1 VAVSL
6 TILGSRDGR
15 LEELVRAS
23 GQISTLT
30 WLSDLDTLVDPG
42 ATQPDVLL
50 IDVRGNGRLPSTLT
64 ALKRQHPATN
74 VMLLASSLEPAL
86 MLEGM
91 RAGVNEVLPDP
102 LRQTDFDA
110 AMTRL
115 VGQRKQ
121 AHGGPVFAFVGAK
134 GGVGT
139 TTTAV
144 NVATVLAKLS
154 KGPTLLVDLHLAYGD
169 AAVFLDAEARFSLLD
184 ALQNMHRL
192 DAEFLKSLVV
202 KTSFGL
208 DLLPSADRP
217 ANRVIDMRQL
227 GSVVQLA
234 ASQYAYTVLDV
245 PHSEPTVLD
254 SLDHV
259 TNLVIVANQ
268 ELATVRNAGHMAA
281 ALRSRYPNTAISTV
295 INRRNDD
302 AEIGQRD
309 VEKAV
314 GGSIAH
320 RFPNDYPRALM
331 AMHKGRPLV
340 LDNHNQLSASL
351 TALAR
356 DLAGMEGEKVARA
369 SGGLLKGFL
378 SGRRSSEHIAAKRTN
393 Q

>member
-1 VAVSL
+1 MAVSL
-6 TILGSRDGR
+6 TVLGSSDGQ
-15 LEELVRAS
+15 LEEIVRAS
-23 GQISTLT
+23 GRISTLN
-30 WLSDLDTLVDPG
+30 WLSDLGTLTDPRAAQPEVLLVD
-42 ATQPDVLL
+42 
-50 IDVRGNGRLPSTLT
+50 VRRSGQLPSALT
-64 ALKRQHPATN
+64 ELKRQHPATN
-74 VMLLASSLEPAL
+74 VILLASSLEPAL

-91 RAGVNEVLPDP
+91 RAGVNEVLAEP

-110 AMTRL
+110 AITRML
-115 VGQRKQ
+115 GQRKQ
-121 AHGGPVFAFVGAK
+121 VIGGPVFAFVGAK

-169 AAVFLDAEARFSLLD
+169 AAVFLGADARFSLLD
-184 ALQNMHRL
+184 ALENMHRL

-202 KTSFGL
+202 KTSSGL
-208 DLLPSADRP
+208 DLLASADRP
-217 ANRVIDMRQL
+217 ASRPVDMRQL

-245 PHSEPTVLD
+245 PNSDPTALD

-259 TNLVIVANQ
+259 TNIVIVANQ
-268 ELATVRNAGHMAA
+268 ELATVRNAGRMVA

-295 INRRNDD
+295 INRRDGK

-314 GGSIAH
+314 GSSIAH
-320 RFPNDYPRALM
+320 QFPNDYPRALT
-331 AMHKGRPLV
+331 AMHKGRPV
-340 LDNHNQLSASL
+340 ALDNHNQLSASL

-356 DLAGMEGEKVARA
+356 DLAGVQDDKVERA
-369 SGGLLKGFL
+369 SGGLKGFL
-378 SGRRSSEHIAAKRTN
+378 SGLRPSEHIAAKRTN
-393 Q
+393 